1 MKKRTKRLAAYGAA
15 AVVLVAIAVWAL
27 LPRGAEATA
36 PEITMYKSPSCQ
48 CCLAWAEHLV
58 DNGFEV
64 EVVET
69 LTLSRFKEEQGVPA
83 ALAACHT
90 ALVNGYVVEGHVPA
104 DVLRRFLAEAPAAA
118 GLAVPGMPVGSP
130 GMEVPGRLPEPYD
143 VLVFDDGGEYDVYAS
158 MWQ

>member
-1 MKKRTKRLAAYGAA
+1 MKKRTKRLAGYGAA
-15 AVVLVAIAVWAL
+15 AVVLVAIGVWAL
-27 LPRGAEATA
+27 VPREAEARG
-36 PEITMYKSPSCQ
+36 PELTMYKSPDCR
-48 CCLAWAEHLV
+48 CCLAWAEHLE

-64 EVVET
+64 EVEET

-83 ALAACHT
+83 SLAACHT

-118 GLAVPGMPVGSP
+118 GLTVPGMPLGSP
-130 GMEVPGRLPEPYD
+130 GMEVPGQLPQPYD
-143 VLVFDDGGEYDVYAS
+143 VFVFDDRGEADVYAS